1 MIMSDLW
8 DQISEIA
15 DLNKVK
21 HLLSISRSP
30 GKVGPGGYLIL
41 ILCYNHPPDT
51 LLRTYDLLF
60 Y

>member
-41 ILCYNHPPDT
+41 ILCY
-51 LLRTYDLLF
+51 
-60 Y
+60 

>member
-21 HLLSISRSP
+21 HLPSLSRSS
-30 GKVGPGGYLIL
+30 GRVCPGGNI
-41 ILCYNHPPDT
+41 YNHPRLSSGHMT
-51 LLRTYDLLF
+51 LLLAKSVY
-60 Y
+60 